1 MNLSYES
8 IVPSGKKRFYLNA
21 IKKYNLTTSVIICAM
36 IGFIPIVYY
45 GINEKYQVFISILYI
60 LDNIAFATL
69 YISLAFC
76 LYSAIRTSR
85 LFYLNKTNRF
95 LIFKMSLVS
104 TALILLTL
112 VSLISRIYFNV
123 QTNSEKLRYFAY
135 RDLLYLIYFL
145 FSNLIP
151 LYIFI
156 IHLLVYNPISKID
169 ASFIYNEIFKSKL
182 FNSRLSY
189 MQLT

>member
-1 MNLSYES
+1 
-8 IVPSGKKRFYLNA
+8 
-21 IKKYNLTTSVIICAM
+21 M

-85 LFYLNKTNRF
+85 LFHSNKTNKF

-169 ASFIYNEIFKSKL
+169 TSFIYNEIFKSKL